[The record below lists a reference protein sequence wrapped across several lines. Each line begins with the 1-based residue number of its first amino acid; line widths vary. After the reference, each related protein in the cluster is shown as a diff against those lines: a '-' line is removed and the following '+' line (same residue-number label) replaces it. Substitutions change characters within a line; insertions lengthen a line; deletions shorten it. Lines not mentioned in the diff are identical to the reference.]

1 MRKEII
7 EQAHPGVTIR
17 EDILPDLGM
26 SVNQLA
32 KAIGVTPS
40 RLNDVV
46 LLAPGSDGGYRI
58 APGAQFRHDSGVL
71 DEPAG
76 KVRSTNLAAQH
87 ESGKK
92 IEKAVKRGKQ
102 PDVAVDAGL
111 GKVPGPPAFTV
122 IR

>member
-17 EDILPDLGM
+17 EDILPDLGL

-46 LLAPGSDGGYRI
+46 LLR
-58 APGAQFRHDSGVL
+58 RGVTADTAL
-71 DEPAG
+71 RLARYLGTTPEFWMNLQTKYDL
-76 KVRSTNLAAQH
+76 LAAQH
-87 ESGKK
+87 GSGKK
-92 IEKAVKRGKQ
+92 IEKAVKPRE
-102 PDVAVDAGL
+102 AA
-111 GKVPGPPAFTV
+111 
-122 IR
+122 